1 MEITG
6 FDSKY
11 HSNNIQQNQEIINN
25 FFGKRRL
32 DANNPVI
39 TNIIP
44 PSSWGYGYSGENGMG
59 TDNIQN
65 NDKYEDQFK
74 LQVIKKNDLIT
85 FNESNNNF
93 TPFDNTIEN
102 NIKECF
108 SMNTKKR
115 DFEQFNDYNEQKTPL
130 KLDIYSGSSR
140 NYFSKSE
147 IEPFFQPAKDMSF
160 VNGMGVIIDQIED
173 RYTDSIRLE
182 RRNERPF
189 EPETVGPNAKGKY
202 TGYHD
207 TTRVLPK
214 LTDELRRADQ
224 PKLSYTAEP
233 IKGKTFNKR
242 EVITPLVKRYPDK
255 FKELSEKDLIPK
267 SQISSAAIR
276 DNYNLILSNRSIL
289 SKEMC
294 GAPKDQVNHKFDIKT
309 KGMSKESSKNK
320 YVEADNTNISG
331 LVQLFNSNK
340 DSIKLPELERNDYQ
354 IAYNNVNNQ
363 NKVQSYNLNNCSKP
377 TIRQTLNNIEHNNIN
392 TGINKSQSYDPKN
405 SSKPTIRQTLNNV
418 EHNNINTGIN
428 KTQSYDPNDI
438 TKPTIRQSLNN
449 IEHNNMNTG
458 INKTQSYD
466 PNDMTKP
473 TIRQSLNNIQHNNM
487 NTSTNKSQS
496 YDPNNIT
503 KPTIRQSLNNI
514 EHKNMNT
521 ATNKTQSYDPNN
533 ITKPTIRQTLNNIEY
548 NNMNTST
555 NKTQSYNPNDT
566 TKSTIR
572 QTLNNIDYNNIVA
585 TASKN
590 QSYDPNNITKPTI
603 RQTLNNIDYSN
614 IIVAANKMQT
624 MLSDKP
630 KMTIK
635 ETLPI
640 SEYNNIQTNKNN
652 VMPLLDRAKTTNKE
666 NINIDVLNKYSN
678 ITLNKKNISS
688 LSNEAITKIKQ
699 ILDNINNTNINNTN
713 KKTIANLQDTAKATI
728 QLPHFNNENISTFKN
743 IKITDI
749 EKLRN
754 TLRELTSKEIITAP
768 CGADI
773 ATTSYLNDFAK
784 TTNKQTTL
792 YENNGNLQ
800 SIDGSF
806 VNTYETPD
814 ITLKQLLDYN
824 DYLSIVHNNS
834 GTYAYDPNDIAKT
847 TNKEETISYNY
858 DNHAHNPMYGGY
870 QAETYDIQKTFKD
883 ITKVVDY
890 LNNPNASMNGN
901 VLKDNYLNAQ
911 LNRVKEEITKNR
923 DPTPVGNFQSPDA
936 NNINL
941 LLKDKP
947 NINYIPTPRLR
958 NINIDDRVNTIL
970 SSLKNNPYY
979 DDRLDVLL
987 QDSLKTNQIIN
998 NMVHKSI

>member
-32 DANNPVI
+32 DANNPVN

-44 PSSWGYGYSGENGMG
+44 PSSWGYSGENGMG

-65 NDKYEDQFK
+65 NDKFEDQFK
-74 LQVIKKNDLIT
+74 LQVIKKNDFIS

-140 NYFSKSE
+140 NYFSKTE

-160 VNGMGVIIDQIED
+160 VNGMGVVIDQIED

-224 PKLSYTAEP
+224 PKLSYTVEP
-233 IKGKTFNKR
+233 IQGKTFNKR
-242 EVITPLVKRYPDK
+242 EVITPIVKRYPEK

-267 SQISSAAIR
+267 SQVSSAAIR
-276 DNYNLILSNRSIL
+276 DNYNLILSNRSVL
-289 SKEMC
+289 STEMC
-294 GAPKDQVNHKFDIKT
+294 GGPKDQVNHKFDIKT
-309 KGMSKESSKNK
+309 KGISKESSKNK
-320 YVEADNTNISG
+320 YEELEKSNISG
-331 LVQLFNSNK
+331 LVQIFNSNK

-354 IAYNNVNNQ
+354 INYNNVNNQ
-363 NKVQSYNLNNCSKP
+363 NKIQTYNLNN
-377 TIRQTLNNIEHNNIN
+377 L
-392 TGINKSQSYDPKN
+392 
-405 SSKPTIRQTLNNV
+405 SKPTIRQTLNNV

-428 KTQSYDPNDI
+428 K
-438 TKPTIRQSLNN
+438 
-449 IEHNNMNTG
+449 
-458 INKTQSYD
+458 
-466 PNDMTKP
+466 
-473 TIRQSLNNIQHNNM
+473 
-487 NTSTNKSQS
+487 SQY
-496 YDPNNIT
+496 YDPNNT
-503 KPTIRQSLNNI
+503 
-514 EHKNMNT
+514 
-521 ATNKTQSYDPNN
+521 
-533 ITKPTIRQTLNNIEY
+533 TKPTIRQTLNNIKH
-548 NNMNTST
+548 NNMNTGI
-555 NKTQSYNPNDT
+555 NKSQSYDPNDT
-566 TKSTIR
+566 TKQTIRQTLNNVEHFNMNTGTNKSQCYDPNDATKATIR
-572 QTLNNIDYNNIVA
+572 QTLNNIEHKNMNT
-585 TASKN
+585 TANKM
-590 QSYDPNNITKPTI
+590 QSYNPNDTTKPTI
-603 RQTLNNIDYSN
+603 RQTLNNINYSNIIVAANKMQSYDPNDTTKTTTRQTLNNIDYRN

-630 KMTIK
+630 KITIK

-652 VMPLLDRAKTTNKE
+652 VMPLLDKAKTTNKE

-678 ITLNKKNISS
+678 ITLNKKNIST

-699 ILDNINNTNINNTN
+699 ILDNINNTNIQNIQ
-713 KKTIANLQDTAKATI
+713 KKSTTELQDKAKATM
-728 QLPHFNNENISTFKN
+728 QLPHFNNQNISAYKN

-749 EKLRN
+749 EKLRR
-754 TLRELTSKEIITAP
+754 TIRELTNTEIITAP

-773 ATTSYLNDFAK
+773 ATTAYLNDIAK
-784 TTNKQTTL
+784 RTIKETTL

-806 VNTYETPD
+806 VNTYETPE

-824 DYLSIVHNNS
+824 DYLSIVHNNN
-834 GTYAYDPNDIAKT
+834 GTYAYDPNDKAKI
-847 TNKEETISYNY
+847 TNKQGTISFNY

-870 QAETYDIQKTFKD
+870 QTEKYDIQNTLKD

-923 DPTPVGNFQSPDA
+923 DPTPVGNFQSPDS

-941 LLKDKP
+941 LLKDMP
-947 NINYIPTPRLR
+947 NINYIPGPIVRK
-958 NINIDDRVNTIL
+958 NNIDDTINMIL
-970 SSLKNNPYY
+970 TSYKNNPYY
-979 DDRLDVLL
+979 GDRLDVSL

-998 NMVHKSI
+998 NMVHKSN

>member
-32 DANNPVI
+32 DANNPVT

-44 PSSWGYGYSGENGMG
+44 PSSWGYSGENGMG

-74 LQVIKKNDLIT
+74 LQVIKKNDFIS
-85 FNESNNNF
+85 FNESNNNL

-147 IEPFFQPAKDMSF
+147 IEPFFQPTKDMSF
-160 VNGMGVIIDQIED
+160 VNGMGVVIDQIEE
-173 RYTDSIRLE
+173 RYTDSVRLE

-214 LTDELRRADQ
+214 LTDELRRTDQ
-224 PKLSYTAEP
+224 PKLSYTTEP

-267 SQISSAAIR
+267 SQVSSAAIR

-289 SKEMC
+289 SKEMY

-309 KGMSKESSKNK
+309 KGISKESSKNK
-320 YVEADNTNISG
+320 YIEPDNTNISG

-340 DSIKLPELERNDYQ
+340 DCIKLPLLERNDYQ
-354 IAYNNVNNQ
+354 IDYNNVNNQ
-363 NKVQSYNLNNCSKP
+363 NKVQSYNPNDITKTTIRQTLNNAEHNNMNTGINKTQSYDPYDMTKPTIRQTLNNIDHNNMNTGINKTQSYDPYDMTKPTIRQTLNNIDHNNINTSTNKTQSYDQNDKTKP

-392 TGINKSQSYDPKN
+392 TS
-405 SSKPTIRQTLNNV
+405 
-418 EHNNINTGIN
+418 IN

-438 TKPTIRQSLNN
+438 TKSTIRQTLNN
-449 IEHNNMNTG
+449 IEYKNINTAT
-458 INKTQSYD
+458 NKTQSYD

-473 TIRQSLNNIQHNNM
+473 TIRQ
-487 NTSTNKSQS
+487 TVK
-496 YDPNNIT
+496 
-503 KPTIRQSLNNI
+503 
-514 EHKNMNT
+514 
-521 ATNKTQSYDPNN
+521 
-533 ITKPTIRQTLNNIEY
+533 
-548 NNMNTST
+548 
-555 NKTQSYNPNDT
+555 
-566 TKSTIR
+566 
-572 QTLNNIDYNNIVA
+572 NIDYSNIIVA
-585 TASKN
+585 ANKN
-590 QSYDPNNITKPTI
+590 QSYDPNNTTKTTT
-603 RQTLNNIDYSN
+603 RQTVKNIDYSN

-640 SEYNNIQTNKNN
+640 SKYNNVQTNKNN
-652 VMPLLDRAKTTNKE
+652 VMPLLDKAKTTNKE
-666 NINIDVLNKYSN
+666 NINIDVLNKYCN
-678 ITLNKKNISS
+678 ITLNKKNILT

-699 ILDNINNTNINNTN
+699 ILDNINNTNIQNTQ
-713 KKTIANLQDTAKATI
+713 KKSTTELQDSAKATM
-728 QLPHFNNENISTFKN
+728 QLPHFNNQNISAYKN

-749 EKLRN
+749 EKLRH
-754 TLRELTSKEIITAP
+754 TIRELTNTEIITAP

-773 ATTSYLNDFAK
+773 ATTVYLNDTAK
-784 TTNKQTTL
+784 TTNKETTL

-824 DYLSIVHNNS
+824 DYLSIVHNNN

-847 TNKEETISYNY
+847 TNKQGTISYNY

-870 QAETYDIQKTFKD
+870 QTETYDVQNTFKD

-901 VLKDNYLNAQ
+901 VLKDNYLNTQ
-911 LNRVKEEITKNR
+911 LNRVKEEISKNR
-923 DPTPVGNFQSPDA
+923 DPTPIGNFQSPDA

-947 NINYIPTPRLR
+947 NINYIPGPRIQNQ

-970 SSLKNNPYY
+970 LSLKNNPYY
-979 DDRLDVLL
+979 DDRLDVSL

>member
-25 FFGKRRL
+25 FFVKRRL
-32 DANNPVI
+32 DANNPVT

-44 PSSWGYGYSGENGMG
+44 PSSWGYSGENGMG

-74 LQVIKKNDLIT
+74 IQVIKKNDFT
-85 FNESNNNF
+85 SFNESNNNL

-147 IEPFFQPAKDMSF
+147 IEPFFQPTKDMSF
-160 VNGMGVIIDQIED
+160 VNGMGVVIDQIEE
-173 RYTDSIRLE
+173 RYTDSVRLE

-189 EPETVGPNAKGKY
+189 EPEIVGPNAKGKY

-242 EVITPLVKRYPDK
+242 EIITPLVKRYPDK

-289 SKEMC
+289 SKELC

-309 KGMSKESSKNK
+309 KGISKESSKNK
-320 YVEADNTNISG
+320 YIETDNTNISG

-363 NKVQSYNLNNCSKP
+363 NKNQSYNLNNCSKP

-392 TGINKSQSYDPKN
+392 TGINKSQSYDPKKC
-405 SSKPTIRQTLNNV
+405 S
-418 EHNNINTGIN
+418 
-428 KTQSYDPNDI
+428 
-438 TKPTIRQSLNN
+438 
-449 IEHNNMNTG
+449 
-458 INKTQSYD
+458 
-466 PNDMTKP
+466 
-473 TIRQSLNNIQHNNM
+473 
-487 NTSTNKSQS
+487 
-496 YDPNNIT
+496 
-503 KPTIRQSLNNI
+503 
-514 EHKNMNT
+514 
-521 ATNKTQSYDPNN
+521 
-533 ITKPTIRQTLNNIEY
+533 KPTIRQTLNNIEY

-555 NKTQSYNPNDT
+555 NKSQSYDPNDITKPTIRQTLNNIEYNNMNTATNKTQSYDPNDITKPTIRQTLNNIEHNNMNTATNKTQSYDPNDITKPTIRQTLNNIEYKNMNTATNKTQSYDPNDITKPTIRQTVNNIDYSNIIVAANKNQSYNPNDT
-566 TKSTIR
+566 TK
-572 QTLNNIDYNNIVA
+572 
-585 TASKN
+585 
-590 QSYDPNNITKPTI
+590 PTI
-603 RQTLNNIDYSN
+603 RQTVNNIDYSN

-640 SEYNNIQTNKNN
+640 SEYNNVQTNKNN
-652 VMPLLDRAKTTNKE
+652 VMPLLDKAKTTNKE

-678 ITLNKKNISS
+678 ITLNKKNIST

-699 ILDNINNTNINNTN
+699 ILDNINSTNIQNTQ
-713 KKTIANLQDTAKATI
+713 KKSTTELQDIAKATM
-728 QLPHFNNENISTFKN
+728 QLPHFNNQNISAFKN

-749 EKLRN
+749 EKLRH
-754 TLRELTSKEIITAP
+754 TIRELTNTEIITAP

-773 ATTSYLNDFAK
+773 ATTAYLNDIAK

-824 DYLSIVHNNS
+824 DYLSIVHNNN

-847 TNKEETISYNY
+847 TNKQGTISYNY

-870 QAETYDIQKTFKD
+870 QTESYDVQNTFKD

-901 VLKDNYLNAQ
+901 VIKDNYLNAQ
-911 LNRVKEEITKNR
+911 LNRVKEVIIKNR
-923 DPTPVGNFQSPDA
+923 DPTPIGNFQSPDA
-936 NNINL
+936 NKINL

-970 SSLKNNPYY
+970 LSLKNNPYY
-979 DDRLDVLL
+979 NDRLDVSL

>member
-11 HSNNIQQNQEIINN
+11 HSNNIQQNQEFINN

-32 DANNPVI
+32 DANDPVT

-44 PSSWGYGYSGENGMG
+44 PSSWGYEYSGENGMG

-74 LQVIKKNDLIT
+74 IQVIKKNDFIS

-115 DFEQFNDYNEQKTPL
+115 DFEQFNDYNEQQTPL

-160 VNGMGVIIDQIED
+160 VNGMGVVIDQIEE
-173 RYTDSIRLE
+173 RYTDAVRLE

-189 EPETVGPNAKGKY
+189 EPEIVGPNAKGKY

-242 EVITPLVKRYPDK
+242 EIITPLVKRYPDK

-267 SQISSAAIR
+267 SQVSSAAIR
-276 DNYNLILSNRSIL
+276 DNYNLILSNRSVL
-289 SKEMC
+289 SKEIY

-309 KGMSKESSKNK
+309 KGISKESSKNK
-320 YVEADNTNISG
+320 YIEADNTNISG
-331 LVQLFNSNK
+331 LVQIFNSNK

-354 IAYNNVNNQ
+354 ITYNNVNNQ
-363 NKVQSYNLNNCSKP
+363 NKIQSYNLNNCSKP

-405 SSKPTIRQTLNNV
+405 CSKPTIRQTLNNV
-418 EHNNINTGIN
+418 EYNNINTGIN
-428 KTQSYDPNDI
+428 KS
-438 TKPTIRQSLNN
+438 
-449 IEHNNMNTG
+449 
-458 INKTQSYD
+458 QSYD

-473 TIRQSLNNIQHNNM
+473 TIRQSLNNIEHNNM
-487 NTSTNKSQS
+487 NTSINKSQS
-496 YDPNNIT
+496 YDPNDMT
-503 KPTIRQSLNNI
+503 KPTIRQTLNNI
-514 EHKNMNT
+514 EYNNMNT
-521 ATNKTQSYDPNN
+521 ATNKTQSYDPND

-555 NKTQSYNPNDT
+555 NKTQSYDPNDI
-566 TKSTIR
+566 TKPTIR
-572 QTLNNIDYNNIVA
+572 QTLSNIDYSNIIVA
-585 TASKN
+585 ANKT
-590 QSYDPNNITKPTI
+590 QSYDPNDMTKPTI

-640 SEYNNIQTNKNN
+640 SEYNNVQTNKNN
-652 VMPLLDRAKTTNKE
+652 TMPLLDKAKTTNKE

-678 ITLNKKNISS
+678 ITLNKKNIST

-699 ILDNINNTNINNTN
+699 ILDNINNTNIQNTQ
-713 KKTIANLQDTAKATI
+713 KKSTTELQDTAKPTM
-728 QLPHFNNENISTFKN
+728 QLPHINNTNISAFKN

-749 EKLRN
+749 EKLRR
-754 TLRELTSKEIITAP
+754 TIREVTSTEIITAP
-768 CGADI
+768 CGSDI
-773 ATTSYLNDFAK
+773 ATTAYLNDIAK
-784 TTNKQTTL
+784 TTIKETSL

-824 DYLSIVHNNS
+824 DYLSIVHNNN
-834 GTYAYDPNDIAKT
+834 GTYAYDPNDKAKI
-847 TNKEETISYNY
+847 TNKQTTISYNY
-858 DNHAHNPMYGGY
+858 DNHAHNPMHGGY
-870 QAETYDIQKTFKD
+870 QTETYDIQNTFKD

-901 VLKDNYLNAQ
+901 VLKDNYLNAK

-923 DPTPVGNFQSPDA
+923 DPTPVGNFQSPDTT
-936 NNINL
+936 NINL

-979 DDRLDVLL
+979 GDRLDVSL

-998 NMVHKSI
+998 NMVHKSN

>member
-11 HSNNIQQNQEIINN
+11 HSNNIQQNQEVINN

-44 PSSWGYGYSGENGMG
+44 PSSWEYEYSGENGMG

-74 LQVIKKNDLIT
+74 IQVIKKNDLIS

-115 DFEQFNDYNEQKTPL
+115 DFEQFNDYNEQQTPL

-160 VNGMGVIIDQIED
+160 VNGMGVVIDQIEE
-173 RYTDSIRLE
+173 RYTDSVRLE
-182 RRNERPF
+182 RRNQRPF

-267 SQISSAAIR
+267 SQVSSAAIR

-289 SKEMC
+289 SKEMY

-309 KGMSKESSKNK
+309 KGISKESSKNK
-320 YVEADNTNISG
+320 YEELENSNISG

-340 DSIKLPELERNDYQ
+340 DCIKLPLLERNDYQ
-354 IAYNNVNNQ
+354 IDYNNVNNK
-363 NKVQSYNLNNCSKP
+363 NKIQSYNPNDI
-377 TIRQTLNNIEHNNIN
+377 T
-392 TGINKSQSYDPKN
+392 
-405 SSKPTIRQTLNNV
+405 KPTIRQTLNNV

-428 KTQSYDPNDI
+428 KTQSYDPNNI
-438 TKPTIRQSLNN
+438 TKPTIRQTLNN
-449 IEHNNMNTG
+449 VEHNNMKTST
-458 INKTQSYD
+458 NKTQSYD

-473 TIRQSLNNIQHNNM
+473 TIRQ
-487 NTSTNKSQS
+487 T
-496 YDPNNIT
+496 
-503 KPTIRQSLNNI
+503 LNNI
-514 EHKNMNT
+514 EHNNMKT
-521 ATNKTQSYDPNN
+521 STNKTQSYDPNDITKSTIRQTLN
-533 ITKPTIRQTLNNIEY
+533 NVEHFNINTSTNKTQSYDPNDITKPTIRQTLNNIEY
-548 NNMNTST
+548 NNMNTSV
-555 NKTQSYNPNDT
+555 NKMQSYNPDDT
-566 TKSTIR
+566 TKPTIR
-572 QTLNNIDYNNIVA
+572 QTVNNIDYSNIIVA
-585 TASKN
+585 ANKN
-590 QSYDPNNITKPTI
+590 QSYDPNNTTKPTI

-635 ETLPI
+635 ETLPV
-640 SEYNNIQTNKNN
+640 SKYNNVQTNKNN
-652 VMPLLDRAKTTNKE
+652 VMPLLDKAKTTNKE

-678 ITLNKKNISS
+678 ITLNKKNMSS

-699 ILDNINNTNINNTN
+699 ILDNINNTNIQNIQ
-713 KKTIANLQDTAKATI
+713 KKSTSELQDIAKATM
-728 QLPHFNNENISTFKN
+728 QLPHFNNQNISAFKN

-749 EKLRN
+749 EKLRH
-754 TLRELTSKEIITAP
+754 TIRELTNTEIITAP

-773 ATTSYLNDFAK
+773 ATTAYLNDIAK

-806 VNTYETPD
+806 VNTYETPE

-824 DYLSIVHNNS
+824 DYLSIVHNNN

-847 TNKEETISYNY
+847 TNKQGTISYNY

-870 QAETYDIQKTFKD
+870 QSETYDIQNTLKD

-901 VLKDNYLNAQ
+901 VLKDNYLNTK
-911 LNRVKEEITKNR
+911 LNRVKEEIMKNR
-923 DPTPVGNFQSPDA
+923 DPTPVGDFQSPDVK
-936 NNINL
+936 NINL

-970 SSLKNNPYY
+970 LSLKNNPYY
-979 DDRLDVLL
+979 DDRLDVSL

-998 NMVHKSI
+998 NMVHKSN

>member
-11 HSNNIQQNQEIINN
+11 HSNNIQQNQEMINN

-32 DANNPVI
+32 DANDPVN

-44 PSSWGYGYSGENGMG
+44 PSSWGYSGENGMG

-65 NDKYEDQFK
+65 NDKFEDQFK
-74 LQVIKKNDLIT
+74 LQVIKKNNLDLISY
-85 FNESNNNF
+85 NESNNNF

-140 NYFSKSE
+140 NYFSKTE

-160 VNGMGVIIDQIED
+160 VNGMGVVIDQIED

-189 EPETVGPNAKGKY
+189 EPETVGPNAKGNY

-233 IKGKTFNKR
+233 IQGKTFNKR
-242 EVITPLVKRYPDK
+242 EVITPIVKRYPDK

-267 SQISSAAIR
+267 SQVSSAAIR
-276 DNYNLILSNRSIL
+276 DNYNLILSNRSVL
-289 SKEMC
+289 STEMC

-309 KGMSKESSKNK
+309 QGISKESSKNI
-320 YVEADNTNISG
+320 YIEADSTNISG
-331 LVQLFNSNK
+331 LVPLFNSNK

-354 IAYNNVNNQ
+354 IAYNN
-363 NKVQSYNLNNCSKP
+363 
-377 TIRQTLNNIEHNNIN
+377 IN
-392 TGINKSQSYDPKN
+392 TGINKTQSYDPCNITKT
-405 SSKPTIRQTLNNV
+405 TIRQTLNNV

-428 KTQSYDPNDI
+428 KSQSYDPKDTTKQTTRQTLNNVEHNNINTGINKSQYYDPNNATKPTIRQTLNNVEHNNMNTGINKSQSYDPNNTTKQTIRQTLNNVEHNNMNTGINKSQSYDPNDA
-438 TKPTIRQSLNN
+438 TKPTSRQTLNN
-449 IEHNNMNTG
+449 IEHNNMNTNA
-458 INKTQSYD
+458 NKMQSYN
-466 PNDMTKP
+466 PNDT
-473 TIRQSLNNIQHNNM
+473 
-487 NTSTNKSQS
+487 
-496 YDPNNIT
+496 
-503 KPTIRQSLNNI
+503 
-514 EHKNMNT
+514 
-521 ATNKTQSYDPNN
+521 
-533 ITKPTIRQTLNNIEY
+533 TKPTIRQTLNNIDY
-548 NNMNTST
+548 SNIIVAA
-555 NKTQSYNPNDT
+555 NKMQSYDPNDT
-566 TKSTIR
+566 TKT
-572 QTLNNIDYNNIVA
+572 T
-585 TASKN
+585 T
-590 QSYDPNNITKPTI
+590 

-630 KMTIK
+630 KITIK

-640 SEYNNIQTNKNN
+640 SEYNNVQTNKNN
-652 VMPLLDRAKTTNKE
+652 VMPLLDKAKTTNKE

-678 ITLNKKNISS
+678 ITLNKKNIST

-699 ILDNINNTNINNTN
+699 ILDNINNTNIQNIQ
-713 KKTIANLQDTAKATI
+713 KKSTSELQDKAKATML
-728 QLPHFNNENISTFKN
+728 LPHFNNQNISAYKN

-749 EKLRN
+749 EKLRR
-754 TLRELTSKEIITAP
+754 TIRELTNTEIITAP

-773 ATTSYLNDFAK
+773 ATTAYLNDIAK
-784 TTNKQTTL
+784 TTIKETTL

-806 VNTYETPD
+806 VNTYETPE

-824 DYLSIVHNNS
+824 DYLSIVHNNN
-834 GTYAYDPNDIAKT
+834 GTYAYDPNDKAKI
-847 TNKEETISYNY
+847 TNKQGTISFNY
-858 DNHAHNPMYGGY
+858 DNHAHNPMCGGY
-870 QAETYDIQKTFKD
+870 QTETYDIQNTFKD

-901 VLKDNYLNAQ
+901 VLKDNYLNTQ

-941 LLKDKP
+941 LLKDMP
-947 NINYIPTPRLR
+947 NINYIPGPIVRK
-958 NINIDDRVNTIL
+958 NNIDHTINMIL
-970 SSLKNNPYY
+970 TSYKNNVYY
-979 DDRLDVLL
+979 DDRLDASL